1 MTTILHKPF
10 TTEWRGKP
18 PHMLKPDV
26 PVWYRFLERNASLFH
41 SLYYDCLLGAPDLDQ
56 EEEKDPLKRMWRFN
70 ISKRADA
77 IATTDN
83 HVWII
88 EVADDPGLRA
98 LGQLQVYRSLWLQD
112 PVIDKMERL
121 DLVCETIDPHL
132 TAACIQH
139 GINVHVV

>member
-10 TTEWRGKP
+10 TTEWRGNP

-26 PVWYRFLERNASLFH
+26 PVWYRFLERNSSLFQ

-77 IATTDN
+77 IATTN
-83 HVWII
+83 NYVWII

-121 DLVCETIDPHL
+121 DLVCETIDPQL

-139 GINVHVV
+139 GINIHVV